1 MLEVS
6 KSAAIFTRLN
16 IIIWRERGTKKKR
29 SGVRKVIFGFREI
42 QWMVWSIETYST
54 KSPIESSMIYIL
66 IHTNR
71 FNYKI
76 SSNPCDSSNS
86 LEISHRFSNLKI
98 LKNMRKLKQ
107 QDTNGQRHI
116 IKLYIIWFPN
126 WNLLNS
132 RAWQP
137 DFFFETNNYK
147 NILIY
152 FAMNRHF
159 LEMFDL
165 CSEYDEHSEGTLT
178 V

>member
-1 MLEVS
+1 
-6 KSAAIFTRLN
+6 
-16 IIIWRERGTKKKR
+16 
-29 SGVRKVIFGFREI
+29 
-42 QWMVWSIETYST
+42 MVWSIGTFST
-54 KSPIESSMIYIL
+54 KSPWSFSA
-66 IHTNR
+66 NR
-71 FNYKI
+71 VVDDLHPNSHKSFQLQNFIK
-76 SSNPCDSSNS
+76 PVWFFNS